1 MGRRNKS
8 YSKDLHQQ
16 AYERL
21 NSMQAFGESRRAA
34 KSEGADRDKIF
45 SFNTYKS
52 YWKHTKYFIKY
63 IKEHH
68 SECTTLKKARKYV
81 GEWLQDGVD
90 RGLSAWTIG
99 VQRSAMGKLYGIA
112 PDDEDFFKAPKKQ
125 RENIK
130 RSRGVRVRDKHFS
143 KTNNDGL
150 IKFCQGT
157 GLRRKELQELR
168 GKDLMT
174 RAQIEAEISELKK
187 LLPAELT
194 PDAEKR
200 LGMLKDALM
209 FREDYFKILQ
219 EKQRAEMDAGI
230 AKSNADKAVT
240 EAEKN
245 AANTVQQARQEAKK
259 EVAAIQGQ
267 LEQERAESAHQRALN
282 ANLLRIAKERANADR
297 KLKPKKEHTGY
308 VVVASGEKEYRY
320 KDGYRKLQ
328 NVLLWEAVIQSPY
341 TIDMP
346 EAIVRK
352 QITRDLLR
360 KNEAGETLIGRLGIN
375 GYYPGNYESM
385 VDDHQW
391 CSEPEKYNIALEFY
405 FQMNGRYGYWEVK
418 FFHTRALKRIPND
431 LRLR

>member
-68 SECTTLKKARKYV
+68 PECTTLKKARKYV
-81 GEWLQDGVD
+81 SEWLQDGVD

-99 VQRSAMGKLYGIA
+99 VQRSAIGKLYGIA

-174 RAQIEAEISELKK
+174 RAQIETEISELKK
-187 LLPAELT
+187 LPPAELT
-194 PDAEKR
+194 PDTERR
-200 LGMLKDALM
+200 LGMLQDALM
-209 FREDYFKILQ
+209 FREDYFTHVRNGKGGRERVSPIVGPNIEQ
-219 EKQRAEMDAGI
+219 IVERI
-230 AKSNADKAVT
+230 R
-240 EAEKN
+240 
-245 AANTVQQARQEAKK
+245 NTPASAPPVGASSARRS
-259 EVAAIQGQ
+259 
-267 LEQERAESAHQRALN
+267 LPRSA
-282 ANLLRIAKERANADR
+282 
-297 KLKPKKEHTGY
+297 PW
-308 VVVASGEKEYRY
+308 S
-320 KDGYRKLQ
+320 
-328 NVLLWEAVIQSPY
+328 
-341 TIDMP
+341 
-346 EAIVRK
+346 
-352 QITRDLLR
+352 
-360 KNEAGETLIGRLGIN
+360 
-375 GYYPGNYESM
+375 
-385 VDDHQW
+385 
-391 CSEPEKYNIALEFY
+391 
-405 FQMNGRYGYWEVK
+405 
-418 FFHTRALKRIPND
+418 
-431 LRLR
+431 